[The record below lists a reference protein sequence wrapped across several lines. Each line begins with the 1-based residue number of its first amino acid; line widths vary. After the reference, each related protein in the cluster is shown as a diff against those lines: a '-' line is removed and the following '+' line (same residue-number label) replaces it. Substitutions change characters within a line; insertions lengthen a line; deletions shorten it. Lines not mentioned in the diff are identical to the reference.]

1 MALYAS
7 GVKGG
12 GGDGDKWK
20 KFLHPKGSF
29 VAKCIDVI
37 DLGMVDEEWEGVVK
51 KKHKIVLRFWA
62 GQYNEDNQPVYASQ
76 RFTLS
81 LHENAALRPFLVGW
95 RGEEF
100 TDAEL
105 KKFDVESLIG
115 QDAYITV
122 VQVKKGDKVFA
133 NVKSAAMPPSGM
145 SIDDL
150 PDYVRVG
157 DREQVGEPP
166 VASGSYKDRDDGL
179 PW

>member
-12 GGDGDKWK
+12 GGGGDKWK
-20 KFLHPKGSF
+20 NFLHPKGSF

-105 KKFDVESLIG
+105 KK
-115 QDAYITV
+115 
-122 VQVKKGDKVFA
+122 GDKVFA

-179 PW
+179 PF